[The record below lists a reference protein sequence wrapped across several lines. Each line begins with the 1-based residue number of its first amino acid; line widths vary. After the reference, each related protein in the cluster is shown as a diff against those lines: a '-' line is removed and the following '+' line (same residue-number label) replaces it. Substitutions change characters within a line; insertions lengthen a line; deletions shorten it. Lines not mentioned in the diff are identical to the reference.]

1 MTMHNIA
8 VPCTAV
14 FNGFVRDRQTGTELP
29 YGFLAIRNSHDLFI
43 HASVLGKAGIP
54 REQQIKDLEVE
65 LLSVIETETGLKA
78 ETIRMI
84 GLATS
89 VVPVTV
95 QGFPLPQETGFSF
108 TGEAQKVA
116 YECAKSGSHLTE
128 KKKEYKN
135 TVKSLPMMIRLNG
148 LSATLVYLACHEKE
162 PYQRIYAHLA
172 GRLSAI
178 EVELSGDTATKI
190 RDIPSD
196 KLRMLTLEAVNFLGW
211 IKRFSSGL
219 IPD

>member
-1 MTMHNIA
+1 MHNIA

-14 FNGFVRDRQTGTELP
+14 FKGFARDRQTGNEKP
-29 YGFLAIRNSHDLFI
+29 FGFLAIRNSADLFI
-43 HASVLGKAGIP
+43 HASVLGRAGIP
-54 REQQIKDLEVE
+54 REQQIKELDVE
-65 LLSVIETETGLKA
+65 LLSVVETEKGLKA
-78 ETIRMI
+78 EKIRMI
-84 GLATS
+84 GVATS
-89 VVPVTV
+89 VAPVTV
-95 QGFPLPQETGFSF
+95 QGFPLPQETGISF
-108 TGEAQKVA
+108 TGKAPLVA
-116 YECAKSGSHLTE
+116 YACAEKGSHLTE

-148 LSATLVYLACHEKE
+148 LGATLVYLACHEKE

-196 KLRMLTLEAVNFLGW
+196 KLRKLTLESVNFLGW
-211 IKRFSSGL
+211 IKRFSCGL

>member
-1 MTMHNIA
+1 MHNIT

-14 FNGFVRDRQTGTELP
+14 FKGFIRDRQTGTELP
-29 YGFLAIRNSHDLFI
+29 YGFIAIRNSDDLFI
-43 HASVLGKAGIP
+43 HESVLGKAGIP

-65 LLSVIETETGLKA
+65 LLSVAVTAKGMQA
-78 ETIRMI
+78 EEIRMI
-84 GLATS
+84 GVATS
-89 VVPVTV
+89 TAPVTV
-95 QGFPLPQETGFSF
+95 QGFPLPQETGIFF
-108 TGEAQKVA
+108 TGQAPKVA
-116 YECAKSGSHLTE
+116 YVCAVNGSHLTE

-148 LSATLVYLACHEKE
+148 LGATLVYLACHEKE
-162 PYQRIYAHLA
+162 PYQLIYAHLA

-178 EVELSGDTATKI
+178 ENELTGDTASKI
-190 RDIPSD
+190 RDIQSD
-196 KLRMLTLEAVNFLGW
+196 KLRKITLEAINFLGW

>member
-1 MTMHNIA
+1 MTMHNIP

-14 FNGFVRDRQTGTELP
+14 FKGFVRDRQTGRELP
-29 YGFLAIRNSHDLFI
+29 YGFLAIKNSHDLFI
-43 HASVLGKAGIP
+43 PASVLGKAGIP
-54 REQQIKDLEVE
+54 REQQIKDLKVE
-65 LLSVIETETGLKA
+65 LLRVAVTAKGQQA
-78 ETIRMI
+78 EEIRMI
-84 GLATS
+84 GVAPS
-89 VVPVTV
+89 SEPETV
-95 QGFPLPQETGFSF
+95 QGFPLPQETGISF
-108 TGEAQKVA
+108 TGKAPKVA
-116 YECAKSGSHLTE
+116 YECAESGFHLTE

-135 TVKSLPMMIRLNG
+135 TVKSLLMMIRLNG
-148 LSATLVYLACHEKE
+148 LGATLVYLASHEKE
-162 PYQRIYAHLA
+162 PYQLIYAHLA

>member
-1 MTMHNIA
+1 MHNIP

-14 FNGFVRDRQTGTELP
+14 FKGFARDRQTGNEKP
-29 YGFLAIRNSHDLFI
+29 FGFLAIRNSDDLFI

-54 REQQIKDLEVE
+54 QEEQIKELEVE
-65 LLSVIETETGLKA
+65 LLSVIETEKGLKA
-78 ETIRMI
+78 EKIRMI
-84 GLATS
+84 GVATS
-89 VVPVTV
+89 AAPVTV
-95 QGFPLPQETGFSF
+95 QGFPLPQETGISF
-108 TGEAQKVA
+108 TGEAVKVA
-116 YECAKSGSHLTE
+116 YACAENGLYLTG

-148 LSATLVYLACHEKE
+148 LAPTLVYLACHEKE

-178 EVELSGDTATKI
+178 EQDLTGDTATKI
-190 RDIPSD
+190 RDIQSD
-196 KLRMLTLEAVNFLGW
+196 KLRKITLEAVSFLGW